1 MHLNIRSICGLAAV
15 FFLLGT
21 TSAAA
26 QTKVRFQVDFVP
38 QGLYSGFFYAIAKG
52 YYTAEKLDI
61 EMVDGRGSALT
72 VEALASSNIDI
83 GEANSGV
90 AALAIGQGRDIV
102 SVGMFL
108 GKSTF
113 GFFVPQNSGLNS
125 IKSLSGK
132 SLVMTPGTPEALM
145 LPAVFKLAGV
155 NFEKDIQK
163 IAVEAPQKLTTYAR
177 GMGDSMVT
185 SIPYGD
191 PIIQPLRA
199 SGTLPWTDVGFVLP
213 DYSFLVRRSTLQAQ
227 PEMIAAFLRATY
239 RGMADATAN
248 VDEAVGIMVKARPL
262 LKPDVTKQQW
272 LNFIKFFCSDA
283 MEGKPLGWHSPED
296 WSRGLKVLQEYA
308 ALKGSIEAD
317 RFYTNAFFADNRVV
331 SKTACGKGT
340 YTAGKKG

>member
-1 MHLNIRSICGLAAV
+1 MKLNGIVLALALYV
-15 FFLLGT
+15 LGT
-21 TSAAA
+21 AGAAA

-38 QGLYSGFFYAIAKG
+38 QGLYSGFFYAMAKG
-52 YYTAEKLDI
+52 YYAAEKLDV
-61 EMVDGRGSALT
+61 EMVDGRGSGLT
-72 VEALASSNIDI
+72 VEAVASGNVDI

-113 GFFVPQNSGLNS
+113 GFFVPQNSSTNS
-125 IKSLSGK
+125 IKSLAGK
-132 SLVMTPGTPEALM
+132 SLVMTPGTPEAFM

-155 NFEKDIQK
+155 DFDKEVQK

-177 GMGDSMVT
+177 GVGDSMVT
-185 SIPYGD
+185 SLPYGD

-199 SGTLPWTDVGFVLP
+199 SRTLPWTDVGFVLP
-213 DYSFLVRRSTLQAQ
+213 DYSFLVKRSTLQAQ
-227 PEMIAAFLRATY
+227 PQMIAAFLRASY
-239 RGMADATAN
+239 RGMNDATAN
-248 VDEAVGIMVKARPL
+248 VDEAVGIIVKARPL

-272 LNFIKFFCSDA
+272 LNFIKFFCSDS
-283 MEGKPLGWHSPED
+283 MDGKPLGWHSPDD

-308 ALKGSIEAD
+308 ALKGPTDAD
-317 RFYTNAFFADNRVV
+317 RFYTNTFFTGDRLV

-340 YTAGKKG
+340 YSAGKAVQ

>member
-1 MHLNIRSICGLAAV
+1 MNWNKPLLAAV
-15 FFLLGT
+15 LFALGT
-21 TSAAA
+21 AGAAA

-38 QGLYSGFFYAIAKG
+38 QGLYSGFFYALAKG
-52 YYTAEKLDI
+52 YYTAEKLDV

-72 VEALASSNIDI
+72 VEALASGNIDI

-113 GFFVPQNSGLNS
+113 GFFVPQKSSLHA
-125 IKSLSGK
+125 IKDLAGK

-145 LPAVFKLAGV
+145 LPAVFKLANV
-155 NFEKDIQK
+155 NFEKQIEK

-177 GMGDSMVT
+177 GVGDSMVT

-199 SGTLPWTDVGFVLP
+199 SRTLPWTDVGFVLP
-213 DYSFLVRRSTLQAQ
+213 DYSFLVQRSTLQQ
-227 PEMIAAFLRATY
+227 RPEMIAAFLRATY

-272 LNFIKFFCSDA
+272 LNFIKFFCS
-283 MEGKPLGWHSPED
+283 EGMDGKALGWHSPDD

-308 ALKGSIEAD
+308 ALKGSIDAD
-317 RFYTNAFFADNRVV
+317 RFYTNTFFTGDRLV

-340 YTAGKKG
+340 YSPGKAVQ

>member
-1 MHLNIRSICGLAAV
+1 MKLNGIVLGLALYV
-15 FFLLGT
+15 LGT
-21 TSAAA
+21 AGAAA

-38 QGLYSGFFYAIAKG
+38 QGLYSGFFYAMAKG
-52 YYTAEKLDI
+52 YYAAEKLDV
-61 EMVDGRGSALT
+61 EMVDGRGSGLT
-72 VEALASSNIDI
+72 VEAVASGNVDI

-113 GFFVPQNSGLNS
+113 GFFVPQNSSTNS
-125 IKSLSGK
+125 IKSLAGK
-132 SLVMTPGTPEALM
+132 SLVMTPGTPEAFM

-155 NFEKDIQK
+155 DFDKEVQK

-177 GMGDSMVT
+177 GVGDSMVT
-185 SIPYGD
+185 SLPYGD

-199 SGTLPWTDVGFVLP
+199 SRTLPWTDVGFVLP
-213 DYSFLVRRSTLQAQ
+213 DYSFLVKRSTLQAQ
-227 PEMIAAFLRATY
+227 PQMIAAFLRASY
-239 RGMADATAN
+239 RGMNDATAN
-248 VDEAVGIMVKARPL
+248 VDEAVGIIVKARPL

-272 LNFIKFFCSDA
+272 LNFIKFFCSDG
-283 MEGKPLGWHSPED
+283 MDGKPLGWHSPDD

-308 ALKGSIEAD
+308 ALKGPTDAD
-317 RFYTNAFFADNRVV
+317 RFYTNTFFTGDRLV

-340 YTAGKKG
+340 YSAGKAVQ

>member
-1 MHLNIRSICGLAAV
+1 MKLNGIVLGLALYV
-15 FFLLGT
+15 LGT
-21 TSAAA
+21 AGAAA

-38 QGLYSGFFYAIAKG
+38 QGLYSGFFYAMAKG
-52 YYTAEKLDI
+52 YYAAEKLDV
-61 EMVDGRGSALT
+61 EMVDGRGSGLT
-72 VEALASSNIDI
+72 VEAVASGNVDI

-113 GFFVPQNSGLNS
+113 GFFVPQNSSTNS
-125 IKSLSGK
+125 IKSLAGK
-132 SLVMTPGTPEALM
+132 SLVMTPGTPEAFM

-155 NFEKDIQK
+155 DFDKEVQK

-177 GMGDSMVT
+177 GVGDSMVT
-185 SIPYGD
+185 SLPYGD

-199 SGTLPWTDVGFVLP
+199 SRTLPWTDVGFVLP

-227 PEMIAAFLRATY
+227 PQMIAAFLRASY
-239 RGMADATAN
+239 RGMNDAAAN

-272 LNFIKFFCSDA
+272 LNFIKFFCSDG
-283 MEGKPLGWHSPED
+283 MDGKPLGWHSPDD
-296 WSRGLKVLQEYA
+296 WSRGLKVLQDYA
-308 ALKGSIEAD
+308 ALKGPTDAD
-317 RFYTNAFFADNRVV
+317 RFYTNTFFTGDRLV

-340 YTAGKKG
+340 YTAGKAVQ

>member
-1 MHLNIRSICGLAAV
+1 MKLNGIVLGLALYV
-15 FFLLGT
+15 LGT
-21 TSAAA
+21 AGAAA

-38 QGLYSGFFYAIAKG
+38 QGLYAGFFYAMAKG
-52 YYTAEKLDI
+52 YYAAEKLDV
-61 EMVDGRGSALT
+61 EMVDGRGSGLT
-72 VEALASSNIDI
+72 VEAVASGNVDI

-113 GFFVPQNSGLNS
+113 GFFVPQNSSTNS
-125 IKSLSGK
+125 IKSLAGK
-132 SLVMTPGTPEALM
+132 SLVMTPGTPEAFM

-155 NFEKDIQK
+155 DFDKEVQK

-177 GMGDSMVT
+177 GVGDSMVT
-185 SIPYGD
+185 SLPYGD

-199 SGTLPWTDVGFVLP
+199 SRTLPWTDVGFVLP
-213 DYSFLVRRSTLQAQ
+213 DYSFLVKRSTLQAQ
-227 PEMIAAFLRATY
+227 PQMIAAFLRASY
-239 RGMADATAN
+239 RGMNDATAN
-248 VDEAVGIMVKARPL
+248 VDEAVGIIVKARPL

-272 LNFIKFFCSDA
+272 LNFIKFFCSDS
-283 MEGKPLGWHSPED
+283 MDGKPLGWHSPDD

-308 ALKGSIEAD
+308 ALKGPTDAD
-317 RFYTNAFFADNRVV
+317 RFYTNTFFTGDRLV

-340 YTAGKKG
+340 YSAGKAVQ

>member
-1 MHLNIRSICGLAAV
+1 MTLNIRPILAAV

-38 QGLYSGFFYAIAKG
+38 QGLYSGFFYAHAKG
-52 YYTAEKLDI
+52 YYTAEKLDV

-72 VEALASSNIDI
+72 VEALASGNIDI

-185 SIPYGD
+185 SLPYGD

-239 RGMADATAN
+239 RGMADGAAN

-283 MEGKPLGWHSPED
+283 MEGKPLGWHSPDD

-308 ALKGSIEAD
+308 TLKGSIDAD
-317 RFYTNAFFADNRVV
+317 RFYTNAFFTGNRLV
-331 SKTACGKGT
+331 SKTTCGKGS
-340 YTAGKKG
+340 YVSK

>member
-1 MHLNIRSICGLAAV
+1 MTLNKPLLAALV
-15 FFLLGT
+15 LMLGSA
-21 TSAAA
+21 SAAA
-26 QTKVRFQVDFVP
+26 QTKVRFQVDFLP
-38 QGLYSGFFYAIAKG
+38 QGLYSGFFYAMAKG
-52 YYTAEKLDI
+52 YYTAEKLDL

-72 VEALASSNIDI
+72 VEALASGNIDI

-113 GFFVPQNSGLNS
+113 GFFVPQKSAINA
-125 IKSLSGK
+125 IKDLAGK

-145 LPAVFKLAGV
+145 LPAGFKLASV
-155 NFEKDIQK
+155 DFDKQVEK

-177 GMGDSMVT
+177 GVGDSMVT
-185 SIPYGD
+185 SLPYGD

-199 SGTLPWTDVGFVLP
+199 SRTLPWTDVGFVLP
-213 DYSFLVRRSTLQAQ
+213 DYSFLVRRSTLQQQ
-227 PEMIAAFLRATY
+227 PAMIAAFLRATY

-283 MEGKPLGWHSPED
+283 MDGKPLGWHSPDD
-296 WSRGLKVLQEYA
+296 WSRGLRVLQEYA
-308 ALKGSIEAD
+308 ALKGSLDAE
-317 RFYTNAFFADNRVV
+317 RFYTN
-331 SKTACGKGT
+331 T
-340 YTAGKKG
+340 

>member
-1 MHLNIRSICGLAAV
+1 MKLNGIVLALALYV
-15 FFLLGT
+15 LGT
-21 TSAAA
+21 AGAVA

-38 QGLYSGFFYAIAKG
+38 QGLYSGFFYAMAKG
-52 YYTAEKLDI
+52 YYAAEKLDV
-61 EMVDGRGSALT
+61 EMVDGRGSGLT
-72 VEALASSNIDI
+72 VEAVASGNVDI

-113 GFFVPQNSGLNS
+113 GFFVPQNSSTNS
-125 IKSLSGK
+125 IKSLAGK
-132 SLVMTPGTPEALM
+132 SLVMTPGTPEAFM

-155 NFEKDIQK
+155 DFDKEVQK

-177 GMGDSMVT
+177 GVGDSMVT
-185 SIPYGD
+185 SLPYGD

-199 SGTLPWTDVGFVLP
+199 SRTLPWTDVGFVLP
-213 DYSFLVRRSTLQAQ
+213 DYSFLVKRSTLQAQ
-227 PEMIAAFLRATY
+227 PQMIAAFLRASY
-239 RGMADATAN
+239 RGMNDATAN
-248 VDEAVGIMVKARPL
+248 VDEAVGIIVKARPL

-272 LNFIKFFCSDA
+272 LNFIKFFCSDS
-283 MEGKPLGWHSPED
+283 MDGKPLGWHSPDD

-308 ALKGSIEAD
+308 ALKGPIDAD
-317 RFYTNAFFADNRVV
+317 RFYTNTFFTGDRLV

-340 YTAGKKG
+340 YSAGKAVQ

>member
-1 MHLNIRSICGLAAV
+1 MTLNKPLLAALV
-15 FFLLGT
+15 LMLGSA
-21 TSAAA
+21 SAAA
-26 QTKVRFQVDFVP
+26 QTKVRFQVDFLP
-38 QGLYSGFFYAIAKG
+38 QGLYSGFFYAMAKG
-52 YYTAEKLDI
+52 YYTAEKLDL

-72 VEALASSNIDI
+72 VEALASGNIDI

-113 GFFVPQNSGLNS
+113 GFFVPQKSAINA
-125 IKSLSGK
+125 IKDLAGK

-145 LPAVFKLAGV
+145 LPAVFKLASV
-155 NFEKDIQK
+155 DFDKQVEK

-177 GMGDSMVT
+177 GVGDSMVT
-185 SIPYGD
+185 SLPYGD

-199 SGTLPWTDVGFVLP
+199 SRTLPWTDVGFVLP
-213 DYSFLVRRSTLQAQ
+213 DYSFLVRRSTLQQQ
-227 PEMIAAFLRATY
+227 PAMIAAFLRATY

-283 MEGKPLGWHSPED
+283 MDGKPLGWHSPDD

-308 ALKGSIEAD
+308 ALKGSLDAE
-317 RFYTNAFFADNRVV
+317 RFYTNTFFTGDRLV
-331 SKTACGKGT
+331 SRTACGKGT
-340 YTAGKKG
+340 YAPGKAVQ

>member
-1 MHLNIRSICGLAAV
+1 MKLNGIVLALALYV
-15 FFLLGT
+15 LGT
-21 TSAAA
+21 AGAVA

-38 QGLYSGFFYAIAKG
+38 QGLYSGFFYAMAKG
-52 YYTAEKLDI
+52 YYAAEKLDV
-61 EMVDGRGSALT
+61 EMVDGRGSGLT
-72 VEALASSNIDI
+72 VEAVASGNVDI

-113 GFFVPQNSGLNS
+113 GFFVPQNSSTNS
-125 IKSLSGK
+125 IKSLAGK
-132 SLVMTPGTPEALM
+132 SLVMTPGTPEAFM

-155 NFEKDIQK
+155 DFDKEVQK

-177 GMGDSMVT
+177 GVGDSMVT
-185 SIPYGD
+185 SLPYGD

-199 SGTLPWTDVGFVLP
+199 SRTLPWTDVGFVLP
-213 DYSFLVRRSTLQAQ
+213 DYSFLVKRSTLQAQ
-227 PEMIAAFLRATY
+227 PQMIAAFLRASY
-239 RGMADATAN
+239 RGMNDATAN
-248 VDEAVGIMVKARPL
+248 VDEAVGIIVKARPL

-272 LNFIKFFCSDA
+272 LNFIKFFCSDG
-283 MEGKPLGWHSPED
+283 MDGKPLGWHSPDD

-308 ALKGSIEAD
+308 ALKGPTDAD
-317 RFYTNAFFADNRVV
+317 RFYTNTFFTGDRLV

-340 YTAGKKG
+340 YSAGKAVQ

>member
-1 MHLNIRSICGLAAV
+1 MKLNGIVLALALYV
-15 FFLLGT
+15 LGT
-21 TSAAA
+21 AGAVA

-38 QGLYSGFFYAIAKG
+38 QGLYSGFFYAMAKG
-52 YYTAEKLDI
+52 YYAAEKLDV
-61 EMVDGRGSALT
+61 EMVDGRGSGLT
-72 VEALASSNIDI
+72 VEAVASGNVDI

-113 GFFVPQNSGLNS
+113 GFFVPQNSSTNS
-125 IKSLSGK
+125 IKSLAGK
-132 SLVMTPGTPEALM
+132 SLVMTPGTPEAFM

-155 NFEKDIQK
+155 DFDKEVQK

-177 GMGDSMVT
+177 GVGDSMVT
-185 SIPYGD
+185 SLPYGD

-199 SGTLPWTDVGFVLP
+199 SRTLPWTDVGFVLP
-213 DYSFLVRRSTLQAQ
+213 DYSFLVKRSTLQAQ
-227 PEMIAAFLRATY
+227 PQMIAAFLRASY
-239 RGMADATAN
+239 RGMNDATAN
-248 VDEAVGIMVKARPL
+248 VDEAVGIIVKARPL

-272 LNFIKFFCSDA
+272 LNFIKFFCSDS
-283 MEGKPLGWHSPED
+283 MDGKPLGWHSPDD

-308 ALKGSIEAD
+308 ALKGPTDAD
-317 RFYTNAFFADNRVV
+317 RFYTNTFFTGDRLV

-340 YTAGKKG
+340 YSAGKAVQ